1 MSRASKIA
9 MIHIAKKQ
17 LSMSDADYRLLLM
30 QSSSDANGCGG
41 LWSCANMT
49 DAQLTRVMLAMKRQ
63 GFDPAKGYATTGK
76 RKRGGKAAAGKP
88 TKPAVFANRPKNT
101 DEVPMLRK
109 VAALLADA
117 KRPWNYAHHTARQMF
132 GIERLEWLDNSQ
144 LHKLIGALQIDADR
158 RAKRKSTPHKTTRK
172 PRPKGA

>member
-17 LSMSDADYRLLLM
+17 LGMSDADYRMLLM
-30 QSSSDANGCGG
+30 QASSDKGGCGG
-41 LWSCANMT
+41 VWSCANMS
-49 DAQLTRVMLAMKRQ
+49 DDQLTRVMLAMKRA
-63 GFDPAKGYATTGK
+63 GFDPAKGYATTGTGK

-88 TKPAVFANRPKNT
+88 ARRVFANRPKNT

-117 KRPWNYAHHTARQMF
+117 KRPWNYAHHTAKQMF
-132 GIERLEWLDNSQ
+132 GIERLEWLDSSQ

-158 RAKRKSTPHKTTRK
+158 RAKRKNPSK
-172 PRPKGA
+172 PRSKGA

>member
-17 LSMSDADYRLLLM
+17 LGLSDADYRMLLM
-30 QSSSDANGCGG
+30 QASSDKGGCGG
-41 LWSCANMT
+41 VWSCANMS
-49 DAQLTRVMLAMKRQ
+49 DDQLTRVMLAMKRE
-63 GFDPAKGYATTGK
+63 GFDPARGYATTGK
-76 RKRGGKAAAGKP
+76 RKRGGKAAAGKAAN
-88 TKPAVFANRPKNT
+88 PAVFANRPKNT

-109 VAALLADA
+109 IAALLADA

-132 GIERLEWLDNSQ
+132 GIERLEWLDSSQ

-158 RAKRKSTPHKTTRK
+158 RAKRKNTSHKTTRK
-172 PRPKGA
+172 PRSKGA